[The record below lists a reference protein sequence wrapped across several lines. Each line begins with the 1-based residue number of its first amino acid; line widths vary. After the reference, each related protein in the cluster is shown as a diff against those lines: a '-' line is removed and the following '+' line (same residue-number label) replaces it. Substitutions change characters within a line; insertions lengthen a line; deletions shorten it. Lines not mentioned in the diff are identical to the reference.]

1 MKTLILI
8 FITFL
13 HYAHSQGAWMMSN
26 RTHPELDW
34 RTIKTENFNIHY
46 HEDIYE
52 IALKGANIAE
62 KVRPILMEQ
71 VGLKELKRLDIVF
84 TAEDEVMNGFAV
96 PANYTVIWVDQ
107 NDVAVWTEDEKW
119 LRTVV
124 AHELQHLVYFNVIKS
139 WLPAPMDQLY
149 GQTPSWVVEGLA
161 EYYTE
166 KWRPLRFDISHKYH
180 TIKNSL
186 HKIRDPHND
195 GFSKILYFADK
206 YGDEKLVQILNHR
219 DSLRLFNFNQAFETY
234 TGTTI
239 KQFEEDWRR
248 QMSTYYFGMR
258 AQKETYEDVGN
269 TYALPM
275 KYVYGFDWFK
285 GDSTKII
292 MVGRLNKNQRDLF
305 RFKESRRSL

>member
-107 NDVAVWTEDEKW
+107 NDAAVWTENEKW

-124 AHELQHLVYFNVIKS
+124 AHELQHLVYFNVIK
-139 WLPAPMDQLY
+139 L
-149 GQTPSWVVEGLA
+149 
-161 EYYTE
+161 
-166 KWRPLRFDISHKYH
+166 
-180 TIKNSL
+180 SL
-186 HKIRDPHND
+186 IHI
-195 GFSKILYFADK
+195 
-206 YGDEKLVQILNHR
+206 
-219 DSLRLFNFNQAFETY
+219 
-234 TGTTI
+234 
-239 KQFEEDWRR
+239 
-248 QMSTYYFGMR
+248 
-258 AQKETYEDVGN
+258 
-269 TYALPM
+269 
-275 KYVYGFDWFK
+275 
-285 GDSTKII
+285 
-292 MVGRLNKNQRDLF
+292 
-305 RFKESRRSL
+305 

>member
-166 KWRPLRFDISHKYH
+166 SNKVWIGYKDNVMEELLARFWFCVERKLTITTNNLVGSTGEWRL
-180 TIKNSL
+180 
-186 HKIRDPHND
+186 
-195 GFSKILYFADK
+195 
-206 YGDEKLVQILNHR
+206 KLAEV
-219 DSLRLFNFNQAFETY
+219 
-234 TGTTI
+234 
-239 KQFEEDWRR
+239 
-248 QMSTYYFGMR
+248 
-258 AQKETYEDVGN
+258 
-269 TYALPM
+269 ALAL
-275 KYVYGFDWFK
+275 
-285 GDSTKII
+285 SII
-292 MVGRLNKNQRDLF
+292 HI
-305 RFKESRRSL
+305 